1 VTYSLLAVDRTAR
14 LIGVV
19 TASRSLAVGNS
30 VPAIDPAVG
39 AVVSQAWTNRRLK
52 ARVLEALRVG
62 LSPEEVVGMVPA
74 WDDGFRLRQL
84 AVLDITGRAAHVTG
98 DRCTEWAGGRTLQDA
113 VAVGNVL
120 TGPEVLDA
128 MCASFES
135 SAPHPTDPGEHD
147 SLHHFTARLV
157 DALAAAEQ
165 AGGDSRGRE
174 SAAVQVAHI
183 TDLSEWPPE
192 LAVDLRSDHDA
203 EPVDRLQEL
212 LVERFAVREE
222 EAPDDFPAEAGA
234 AV

>member
-1 VTYSLLAVDRTAR
+1 VTFSLLAVDRSAG

-39 AVVSQAWTNRRLK
+39 AVVTQAWTNRRLK
-52 ARVLEALRVG
+52 ARSLEALRVG

-74 WDDGFRLRQL
+74 WDDGARLRQL
-84 AVLDITGRAAHVTG
+84 AVLDVQGRGAHVTG
-98 DRCTEWAGGRTLQDA
+98 DRCTSWAGGRSIDNA

-120 TGPEVLDA
+120 TGADVLDA
-128 MCASFES
+128 MLASFAASDPEIS
-135 SAPHPTDPGEHD
+135 DPGEHD
-147 SLHHFTARLV
+147 SLHHFTTRLV
-157 DALAAAEQ
+157 EALAAGEA

-183 TDLSEWPPE
+183 AGSSEWPPE
-192 LAVDLRSDHDA
+192 LAVDLRCDHDA
-203 EPVDRLQEL
+203 EPIQRLLEL
-212 LVERFAVREE
+212 VARRFEVAEE
-222 EAPDDFPAEAGA
+222 EAPDDFPAETGA